1 MTGTLINMS
10 TVIVGSL
17 IGMILKERLPK
28 RVVKTVFQAVGLF
41 TLFLGF
47 SMALKTE
54 DMLIVVFSLVL
65 GAILGEYIDIE
76 GFSEKQTEKIKKRI
90 RFGGEKFSEGM
101 LTAFL
106 LYCMG
111 SMTILGAL
119 DEGIKNDSTLLI
131 TKSVM
136 DGFSSIALASA
147 FGIGVAFSIIPMF
160 LFQGGLTLLA
170 VYFGDFFSD
179 AVING
184 LSATGG
190 ILLIGLGINI
200 LEIKQIKIFNILPSL
215 IFVVVFIWFKN
226 YFSFN
231 LF

>member
-1 MTGTLINMS
+1 
-10 TVIVGSL
+10 
-17 IGMILKERLPK
+17 
-28 RVVKTVFQAVGLF
+28 
-41 TLFLGF
+41 
-47 SMALKTE
+47 
-54 DMLIVVFSLVL
+54 
-65 GAILGEYIDIE
+65 
-76 GFSEKQTEKIKKRI
+76 
-90 RFGGEKFSEGM
+90 M

-119 DEGIKNDSTLLI
+119 EEGIKNDSTLLI

-147 FGIGVAFSIIPMF
+147 FGIGVAFSIIPML

-170 VYFGDFFSD
+170 VAFGDFFSQTM
-179 AVING
+179 INE

-200 LEIKQIKIFNILPSL
+200 LEIKHIKIFNLLPAL
-215 IFVVVFIWFKN
+215 VFVVLFTWLKAYLNI
-226 YFSFN
+226 SF
-231 LF
+231 L